1 VKSAGLRQERHST
14 IKTVYKTLRTMTV
27 NIKQATCAR
36 V

>member
-1 VKSAGLRQERHST
+1 
-14 IKTVYKTLRTMTV
+14 MTV